1 MSGASSDMIL
11 EDPDLDELDAAQLK
25 KWFLRE
31 NSSTT
36 KKNLHN
42 EKLSKSN
49 QMFFDYG
56 VVNFTKSKSIEVP
69 PLSREVKSGDINST
83 KQSEFIERED
93 PTYVWFMSYSKCFN

>member
-31 NSSTT
+31 NSSIT

-42 EKLSKSN
+42 EKLSKNN
-49 QMFFDYG
+49 QMFFDFG
-56 VVNFTKSKSIEVP
+56 VVNFTASKSIEVP
-69 PLSREVKSGDINST
+69 PLSREAKSGDTNST
-83 KQSEFIERED
+83 KQSEFIEHED
-93 PTYVWFMSYSKCFN
+93 PTYVWFMSYSKCCN